1 MKDFMKSS
9 KIKPSKIEM
18 IEPDYEG
25 IAKVLAEFEKLY
37 KVCENKQLLDKC
49 LEGFCSPKMLF
60 NGDS

>member
-1 MKDFMKSS
+1 MKLTTRTTHAF

-37 KVCENKQLLDKC
+37 KVCEN
-49 LEGFCSPKMLF
+49 
-60 NGDS
+60 